1 MVNLRCPVCA
11 GALEKRAGAYLCPK
25 NHSFD
30 IAKSGYVNLLLNSSQ
45 GHHGDDKLMVRARR
59 DFLDKGYYD
68 RFIAAVADAAA
79 EFTPPEA
86 TVLDAGCGEGI
97 YSLAVLRAIEKAGK
111 HGELLGVDISKTALQ
126 YASKRSPELALCVA
140 SCAHLPVGD
149 GIPASEQ
156 KKKNK
161 REVLAGGILWIL
173 TVSLSF
179 LVPAVLLFAA
189 GKVHPA
195 VRFLLETFWCY
206 QIFAARCLV
215 GESRKVYQKLKEDD
229 LPGARRSVSMIVGRD
244 TENLTAEG
252 VTKAAVET
260 VAENTSDGV
269 TAPLLF
275 LLIGGAPLGFLYKAV
290 NTMDS
295 MLGYKN
301 EKYLY
306 FGRIPAKMDD
316 VFNYIPARLTA
327 WFMIAAA
334 FLTGMDGKNA
344 WKIYLRDKRK
354 HASPNSAQSEA
365 VCAGALDVQL
375 AGDAVYFGK
384 IYKKDYIG
392 DAIRKI
398 EPEDI
403 LRAGKLMYMTTILM
417 MVVFGGLLL
426 WIY

>member
-1 MVNLRCPVCA
+1 MNGKMIILACVTGFLLDCIFGDPAWMYHPIRVIGNLISV
-11 GALEKRAGAYLCPK
+11 LEKGLRKLLCSRI
-25 NHSFD
+25 H
-30 IAKSGYVNLLLNSSQ
+30 
-45 GHHGDDKLMVRARR
+45 
-59 DFLDKGYYD
+59 
-68 RFIAAVADAAA
+68 
-79 EFTPPEA
+79 
-86 TVLDAGCGEGI
+86 
-97 YSLAVLRAIEKAGK
+97 
-111 HGELLGVDISKTALQ
+111 
-126 YASKRSPELALCVA
+126 
-140 SCAHLPVGD
+140 
-149 GIPASEQ
+149 ASEQ
-156 KKKNK
+156 EKKNR
-161 REVLAGGILWIL
+161 REVLSGGILWIL

-179 LVPAVLLFAA
+179 LVPAVFLFAA

-229 LPGARRSVSMIVGRD
+229 LPGARKAVSMIVGRD

-327 WFMIAAA
+327 WFMIVAA

-384 IYKKDYIG
+384 VYKKDYIG

>member
-1 MVNLRCPVCA
+1 MNGKMIILACVTGFLLDCIFGDPAWMYHPIRVIGNLISV
-11 GALEKRAGAYLCPK
+11 LEKGLRKLLC
-25 NHSFD
+25 S
-30 IAKSGYVNLLLNSSQ
+30 
-45 GHHGDDKLMVRARR
+45 R
-59 DFLDKGYYD
+59 
-68 RFIAAVADAAA
+68 
-79 EFTPPEA
+79 
-86 TVLDAGCGEGI
+86 I
-97 YSLAVLRAIEKAGK
+97 Y
-111 HGELLGVDISKTALQ
+111 
-126 YASKRSPELALCVA
+126 
-140 SCAHLPVGD
+140 
-149 GIPASEQ
+149 ASEQ
-156 KKKNK
+156 EKKNK

-229 LPGARRSVSMIVGRD
+229 LPGARKAVSMIVGRD

-327 WFMIAAA
+327 WFMIVAA

-354 HASPNSAQSEA
+354 HASPNSAQSES

>member
-1 MVNLRCPVCA
+1 
-11 GALEKRAGAYLCPK
+11 
-25 NHSFD
+25 
-30 IAKSGYVNLLLNSSQ
+30 
-45 GHHGDDKLMVRARR
+45 
-59 DFLDKGYYD
+59 
-68 RFIAAVADAAA
+68 
-79 EFTPPEA
+79 
-86 TVLDAGCGEGI
+86 
-97 YSLAVLRAIEKAGK
+97 
-111 HGELLGVDISKTALQ
+111 
-126 YASKRSPELALCVA
+126 
-140 SCAHLPVGD
+140 
-149 GIPASEQ
+149 
-156 KKKNK
+156 
-161 REVLAGGILWIL
+161 
-173 TVSLSF
+173 
-179 LVPAVLLFAA
+179 
-189 GKVHPA
+189 
-195 VRFLLETFWCY
+195 
-206 QIFAARCLV
+206 
-215 GESRKVYQKLKEDD
+215 
-229 LPGARRSVSMIVGRD
+229 MIVGRD
-244 TENLTAEG
+244 TENLTVEG
-252 VTKAAVET
+252 VTIAAVVT
-260 VAENTSDGV
+260 VAENTSDGG

-275 LLIGGAPLGFLYKAV
+275 LLIGGAPRGFLFKAV

-327 WFMIAAA
+327 WFMIVAA
-334 FLTGMDGKNA
+334 FLTGMDGENA

-384 IYKKDYIG
+384 VYKKDYIG

-398 EPEDI
+398 ETEDI